1 MEKKVKKGR
10 GLRVFIALG
19 VMCMLLMG
27 LAVQAGAADSEP
39 ASGNLTM
46 TLTVTEN
53 GKQVPMAQVPL
64 ALYQVGTMDT
74 QPVVQFHLEPSLS
87 ATGVDLNNLR
97 TAADSQKAAAAL
109 SQAVASAGVVSYT
122 ASTDANGQVSF
133 QDLPKGVYLLVQT
146 GGTEICT
153 VSAMLLSVPYSADGK
168 TLEYDVKAFPKA
180 DRKVEKSR
188 LTVTKKLC
196 TLDKDLNEKPIS
208 APDATF
214 YVRLFQDEAA
224 TVPYGEVKAIRIQ
237 GQSSG
242 TVDFTD
248 LPEGTYYIRETDA
261 EGNPRPVGDAFE
273 DENGKE
279 VSCFIAVNGT
289 DGTALNFTNAYKD
302 QAVVVDNVYT
312 DLPDGFYLER
322 NLWIQKNVIKD
333 GQQITT
339 DDTFYATVKEVDPD
353 TGEETTVITTEL
365 TQNDRVAVN
374 FQILDKEELEKV
386 HTYRVYE
393 SDEEGNPVDKS
404 TFGFEV
410 GGEGNVVFQ
419 PADDEKTITITNTVI
434 STTPTP
440 TPAPSTTPGSDTPGS
455 SSGGISGSSP
465 VKTGDSTPVGLFIGL
480 FAAAAVITGAVV
492 YLKRRKK

>member
-1 MEKKVKKGR
+1 M
-10 GLRVFIALG
+10 
-19 VMCMLLMG
+19 
-27 LAVQAGAADSEP
+27 
-39 ASGNLTM
+39 
-46 TLTVTEN
+46 
-53 GKQVPMAQVPL
+53 
-64 ALYQVGTMDT
+64 
-74 QPVVQFHLEPSLS
+74 
-87 ATGVDLNNLR
+87 
-97 TAADSQKAAAAL
+97 
-109 SQAVASAGVVSYT
+109 
-122 ASTDANGQVSF
+122 
-133 QDLPKGVYLLVQT
+133 
-146 GGTEICT
+146 
-153 VSAMLLSVPYSADGK
+153 
-168 TLEYDVKAFPKA
+168 KAFPKA

-248 LPEGTYYIRETDA
+248 LPEGTYYIRETDV
-261 EGNPRPVGDAFE
+261 EGNPRPVGDAFQ

-339 DDTFYATVKEVDPD
+339 EDTFYATVKEVDPD

-374 FQILDKEELEKV
+374 FQILDEEELDKV

-440 TPAPSTTPGSDTPGS
+440 TSAPSITPGSDTPGS
-455 SSGGISGSSP
+455 SSGGISGSTP
-465 VKTGDSTPVGLFIGL
+465 VKTGDNTPVGLFIGL
-480 FAAAAVITGAVV
+480 FAAAAVIAGVVV

>member
-1 MEKKVKKGR
+1 M
-10 GLRVFIALG
+10 
-19 VMCMLLMG
+19 
-27 LAVQAGAADSEP
+27 
-39 ASGNLTM
+39 
-46 TLTVTEN
+46 
-53 GKQVPMAQVPL
+53 
-64 ALYQVGTMDT
+64 
-74 QPVVQFHLEPSLS
+74 
-87 ATGVDLNNLR
+87 
-97 TAADSQKAAAAL
+97 
-109 SQAVASAGVVSYT
+109 
-122 ASTDANGQVSF
+122 
-133 QDLPKGVYLLVQT
+133 
-146 GGTEICT
+146 
-153 VSAMLLSVPYSADGK
+153 
-168 TLEYDVKAFPKA
+168 
-180 DRKVEKSR
+180 
-188 LTVTKKLC
+188 
-196 TLDKDLNEKPIS
+196 
-208 APDATF
+208 
-214 YVRLFQDEAA
+214 
-224 TVPYGEVKAIRIQ
+224 Q
-237 GQSSG
+237 GQSSR
-242 TVDFTD
+242 TVEFTD

-261 EGNPRPVGDAFE
+261 EGNPRPVGDAFQ

-289 DGTALNFTNAYKD
+289 DGPALNFTNAYKD

-333 GQQITT
+333 VQQITT
-339 DDTFYATVKEVDPD
+339 EDTFYATVKEVDPD

-374 FQILDKEELEKV
+374 FQILDEEELDKV

-393 SDEEGNPVDKS
+393 SDEDGNPVDKS

>member
-1 MEKKVKKGR
+1 MV
-10 GLRVFIALG
+10 
-19 VMCMLLMG
+19 
-27 LAVQAGAADSEP
+27 
-39 ASGNLTM
+39 
-46 TLTVTEN
+46 
-53 GKQVPMAQVPL
+53 
-64 ALYQVGTMDT
+64 
-74 QPVVQFHLEPSLS
+74 
-87 ATGVDLNNLR
+87 
-97 TAADSQKAAAAL
+97 
-109 SQAVASAGVVSYT
+109 
-122 ASTDANGQVSF
+122 
-133 QDLPKGVYLLVQT
+133 
-146 GGTEICT
+146 
-153 VSAMLLSVPYSADGK
+153 
-168 TLEYDVKAFPKA
+168 
-180 DRKVEKSR
+180 
-188 LTVTKKLC
+188 
-196 TLDKDLNEKPIS
+196 
-208 APDATF
+208 
-214 YVRLFQDEAA
+214 
-224 TVPYGEVKAIRIQ
+224 
-237 GQSSG
+237 
-242 TVDFTD
+242 
-248 LPEGTYYIRETDA
+248 
-261 EGNPRPVGDAFE
+261 
-273 DENGKE
+273 
-279 VSCFIAVNGT
+279 
-289 DGTALNFTNAYKD
+289 
-302 QAVVVDNVYT
+302 
-312 DLPDGFYLER
+312 
-322 NLWIQKNVIKD
+322 KD

>member
-74 QPVVQFHLEPSLS
+74 QPVVQFHLDPALS
-87 ATGVDLNNLR
+87 ATGVDLNNLK

-224 TVPYGEVKAIRIQ
+224 TVPYGEAKAIHIQ

-248 LPEGTYYIRETDA
+248 LPEGTYYIRETDV
-261 EGNPRPVGDAFE
+261 EGNPRPVGDAFQ

-322 NLWIQKNVIKD
+322 NLW
-333 GQQITT
+333 
-339 DDTFYATVKEVDPD
+339 
-353 TGEETTVITTEL
+353 
-365 TQNDRVAVN
+365 
-374 FQILDKEELEKV
+374 
-386 HTYRVYE
+386 
-393 SDEEGNPVDKS
+393 
-404 TFGFEV
+404 
-410 GGEGNVVFQ
+410 
-419 PADDEKTITITNTVI
+419 
-434 STTPTP
+434 
-440 TPAPSTTPGSDTPGS
+440 
-455 SSGGISGSSP
+455 
-465 VKTGDSTPVGLFIGL
+465 
-480 FAAAAVITGAVV
+480 
-492 YLKRRKK
+492 

>member
-27 LAVQAGAADSEP
+27 LAVQAVAADSEP

-46 TLTVTEN
+46 TLAVTEN

-74 QPVVQFHLEPSLS
+74 QPVVQFHLDPSLS
-87 ATGVDLNNLR
+87 ATGVELNNLR

-133 QDLPKGVYLLVQT
+133 QALPKGVYLLVQT

-153 VSAMLLSVPYSADGK
+153 VSAMLLSVPYSTDGK

-208 APDATF
+208 ASDATY

-237 GQSSG
+237 GQSS
-242 TVDFTD
+242 
-248 LPEGTYYIRETDA
+248 
-261 EGNPRPVGDAFE
+261 
-273 DENGKE
+273 
-279 VSCFIAVNGT
+279 GT

-374 FQILDKEELEKV
+374 FQILDKEELDKV

-393 SDEEGNPVDKS
+393 SDEDGNPVDKS

-419 PADDEKTITITNTVI
+419 PEDDEKTITITNTVI

-440 TPAPSTTPGSDTPGS
+440 TPAPSTTPGSDTLGS

-480 FAAAAVITGAVV
+480 FAAAAVIAGAVV

>member
-39 ASGNLTM
+39 TNGNLTM

-74 QPVVQFHLEPSLS
+74 QPVVQFHLDPSLS
-87 ATGVDLNNLR
+87 ATGVDLNKLR
-97 TAADSQKAAAAL
+97 TAADSQKAVAAL

-133 QDLPKGVYLLVQT
+133 QDMPKGVYLLVQT

-180 DRKVEKSR
+180 DRKLEKSR

-196 TLDKDLNEKPIS
+196 ILDKDLNEKPIS
-208 APDATF
+208 APDATY
-214 YVRLFQDEAA
+214 YVRLFRDEAA

-261 EGNPRPVGDAFE
+261 EGNPRPVGDAFQ

-419 PADDEKTITITNTVI
+419 PEDDEKTITITNTVV
-434 STTPTP
+434 STTP
-440 TPAPSTTPGSDTPGS
+440 TPAPSITPGSDTPGS
-455 SSGGISGSSP
+455 SSSGISGSSP

-480 FAAAAVITGAVV
+480 FAAAAVIAGVVV